1 MEATLLDLVNVP
13 QLGEKNGIP
22 ALMATI
28 RNPANVRKFSD
39 FSRNEERIFVKDF
52 VDHLCTRHS
61 MGFDRVELED
71 RPKAASLQKTTH
83 TVHQSV
89 EETLIQSPQKSHNI
103 SVK

>member
-83 TVHQSV
+83 TVH
-89 EETLIQSPQKSHNI
+89 
-103 SVK
+103 

>member
-1 MEATLLDLVNVP
+1 MDLVNVP
-13 QLGEKNGIP
+13 QLEKKNGIP
-22 ALMATI
+22 TLMATI

-39 FSRNEERIFVKDF
+39 FSRNEERIFIKGL
-52 VDHLCTRHS
+52 VDHLLTRHS
-61 MGFDRVELED
+61 MGFDRVELEE

-89 EETLIQSPQKSHNI
+89 NETLIQSPQKSHDV